1 MFPALRVEGL
11 MILVLENSLCFGLLL
26 ESLSRGRGSWGLEED
41 RCGRLL
47 E

>member
-1 MFPALRVEGL
+1 MCPVLRVEGS
-11 MILVLENSLCFGLLL
+11 MILVVENPLYFGLRVG
-26 ESLSRGRGSWGLEED
+26 SLSRGRGSWGLEED